1 MAEIVKNIHFAS
13 PEWVLILPIVLI
25 GIDFVT
31 GIIYS
36 FLSRTFQSSKMRAGL
51 SKKFGEIIIIIVA
64 ELLTVALGLP
74 DEIINFIVFYI
85 SLMEIMSIFENVD
98 KMGVPVPKF
107 IKRSIN
113 NVTSD
118 ESLEKA
124 VEELKEGKNE

>member
-1 MAEIVKNIHFAS
+1 MVEIVKNINFAS
-13 PEWVLILPIVLI
+13 PEWVLILPLVLI

-31 GIIYS
+31 GLIYS
-36 FLSRTFQSSKMRAGL
+36 FLSRTFRSSKMRAGL